1 LKLSLAESVVLRYGT
16 LDVDQELLKLGIA
29 GLVCVVLWVMLMK
42 SEKRE
47 EKKDA
52 RIQMLENQLI
62 ESYDERIAAAD
73 RIAEAIHDSANASNN
88 AAKTL
93 DDLILELRTKAR
105 HG

>member
-1 LKLSLAESVVLRYGT
+1 M
-16 LDVDQELLKLGIA
+16 DQELLKLGIA
-29 GLVCVVLWVMLMK
+29 GIVCVILYIMLLK

-47 EKKDA
+47 EKKDV

-73 RIAEAIHDSANASNN
+73 RIGDAIHDSANAANN
-88 AAKTL
+88 AAKAL
-93 DDLILELRTKAR
+93 DALVLEIRTKQ